1 MVKGMKLN
9 TDKEHVKKIQDKLIA
24 NDNYC
29 PCYPHKTEDT
39 QCPCKYIRQYQSC
52 RCGLYV
58 RE

>member
-1 MVKGMKLN
+1 MKLN
-9 TDKEHVKKIQDKLIA
+9 PDKEHVKKIQDKLVA

-39 QCPCKYIRQYQSC
+39 QCPCRYIRQYQSC

-58 RE
+58 KE